1 MVPLLDPKL
10 LFDGEQRA
18 LGQVF
23 PVHWENGKLSVQFYM
38 KVRAF
43 ARSEGRSQCSQFAL

>member
-1 MVPLLDPKL
+1 MSPLLDPKL
-10 LFDGEQRA
+10 LFDGAQRA

-23 PVHWENGKLSVQFYM
+23 PVHWENGKLPVQFYM

-43 ARSEGRSQCSQFAL
+43 AGLECRSQCSQFAL